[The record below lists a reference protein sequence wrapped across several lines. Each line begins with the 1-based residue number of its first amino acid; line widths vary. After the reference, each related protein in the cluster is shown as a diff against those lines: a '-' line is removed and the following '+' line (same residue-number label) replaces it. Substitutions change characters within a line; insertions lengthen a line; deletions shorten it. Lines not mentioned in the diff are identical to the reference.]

1 MIDDEGLVAEGM
13 SHRAI
18 PDRREWTVDRPR
30 PGTSCP
36 AMTTCDLNGAWS
48 VPTSSRALLDT
59 GGEVNG
65 WARGDV
71 PEISGTGVAEG
82 RSISNTP
89 RWLPC

>member
-1 MIDDEGLVAEGM
+1 MSDDEGLVAEGM

-65 WARGDV
+65 WARV
-71 PEISGTGVAEG
+71 TSRKFPARE
-82 RSISNTP
+82 
-89 RWLPC
+89 